1 MCKCSLR
8 ITCVYIWD
16 HLVELLRETS
26 KGMNQS
32 YAEQANDLILAYMLN
47 KLICGEFS
55 PACATN
61 AEQAKVVAGC
71 KKLNY

>member
-1 MCKCSLR
+1 
-8 ITCVYIWD
+8 
-16 HLVELLRETS
+16 
-26 KGMNQS
+26 MNQS